1 MKASKFAAVAL
12 LAGLGWAAARPSD
25 PWTGDLEL
33 SIVRGATVVVLV
45 AAEDRPLGDG
55 ARAAVDE
62 AWSTLRPRAER
73 VLLRQS
79 TPRLGRPSALGL
91 FVFAPGGRLVA
102 RRDGP
107 IDAALAKEWLGEAL
121 EAASSAG
128 RRAHAAKQD
137 ADALFA
143 HARLAMRLGELE
155 GAEREFTVLSTC
167 AKPPLSACAN
177 GWIARL
183 KIERGD
189 VLGARANFAL
199 ADPAAAEPLTSAELL
214 LTRGLI
220 ESAEREMRAACESL
234 SEAARAFDGL
244 DRARAERARLELA
257 RSQAAIGEISLAL
270 ETLDSL
276 ARSSESFSMRQLARQ
291 QADELRVPSVSH

>member
-1 MKASKFAAVAL
+1 MKASKIAVVAL
-12 LAGLGWAAARPSD
+12 LAGLGWAAARPSE

-45 AAEDRPLGDG
+45 AAENRPLGDG

-62 AWSTLRPRAER
+62 AWSRLRPRAER

-91 FVFAPGGRLVA
+91 FVFAPGGQLVA

-121 EAASSAG
+121 EAASSAA
-128 RRAHAAKQD
+128 RRAHAAELGVE
-137 ADALFA
+137 ALYA
-143 HARLAMRLGELE
+143 HARLALRLGEIE
-155 GAEREFTVLSTC
+155 GAEREFTVLASC
-167 AKPPLSACAN
+167 AKPPLGASAN
-177 GWIARL
+177 GWLARL

-189 VLGARANFAL
+189 VLGARAHFAL
-199 ADPAAAEPLTSAELL
+199 ANQAAAEQVTSADLL

-220 ESAEREMRAACESL
+220 ESAEREMRAACESFRE
-234 SEAARAFDGL
+234 SARAFDGL
-244 DRARAERARLELA
+244 DRTQAGRARLELA
-257 RSQAAIGEISLAL
+257 RSQAAIGEVSLAL

-276 ARSSESFSMRQLARQ
+276 ARSSESFSMRQHARHL
-291 QADELRVPSVSH
+291 ADEIRVPPVSH